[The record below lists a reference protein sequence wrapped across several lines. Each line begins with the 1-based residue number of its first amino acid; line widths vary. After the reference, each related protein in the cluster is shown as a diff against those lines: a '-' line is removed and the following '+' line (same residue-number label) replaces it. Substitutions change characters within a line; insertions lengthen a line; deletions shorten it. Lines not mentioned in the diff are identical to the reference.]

1 MASRLPL
8 YHSHY
13 RGRSSNQIIK
23 KNAWILPFLIFTC
36 FLFACFRFYSA
47 QSSSLD
53 HSAATIIAN
62 NKLELTRR
70 LPTDDQLQQLNAHL
84 NKLSV
89 EQVLLWAYR
98 QFSSSLVDVTS
109 FGPSGLVILHKLQQL
124 DLLPSIPVVT
134 IDTLHLFTETY
145 DFIQELKR
153 SELLHNANLYVYQP
167 RGFSTREDFDKAFG
181 KDLYKT
187 NPEKYA
193 YLSKVEP
200 TLSALEDTRATAW
213 ITGRRRSQG
222 GERTRVDILEI
233 MDDSINTTTSSSN
246 SSNNKLVPRYK
257 LNPLAFW
264 TYSQVWDYIHKY
276 NIPYNKLHDKGY
288 KSIGDVMN
296 TAPVAQNASERSGRF
311 VGLANISECGIHAT
325 RAKIIAMKQ
334 QAEAQGHEYNGV
346 ADLPSCGENCIQ
358 VNESTFQRVVM
369 QGKTDM
375 LLEFYSPMCGA
386 CQAFAPKFH
395 EIGKGLQP
403 FQHLIQLARFDITE
417 EDVPKS
423 GQDAG
428 FVVSVTPS
436 LFLVRRNP
444 LRVVPY
450 LGSLS
455 ANKVVKWVRKEC
467 QYDVKR

>member
-1 MASRLPL
+1 MKR
-8 YHSHY
+8 
-13 RGRSSNQIIK
+13 
-23 KNAWILPFLIFTC
+23 NAWILLFLMFACFLFTC
-36 FLFACFRFYSA
+36 FLRFYYST
-47 QSSSLD
+47 QSSFD
-53 HSAATIIAN
+53 RAVTIA
-62 NKLELTRR
+62 NKLELTYGR
-70 LPTDDQLQQLNAHL
+70 LPTDDQLQQLNTHL

-89 EQVLLWAYR
+89 EEVLLWAYR

-145 DFIQELKR
+145 DFIQELKQ
-153 SELLHNANLYVYQP
+153 SKLLHNANLYVYQP
-167 RGFSTREDFDKAFG
+167 RSFSTREDFDKAFG

-200 TLSALEDTRATAW
+200 TLSALDDTRATAW

-222 GERTRVDILEI
+222 GERTHVDILEI
-233 MDDSINTTTSSSN
+233 DDWSHSINTTTSISS
-246 SSNNKLVPRYK
+246 KLVPRYK

-296 TAPVAQNASERSGRF
+296 TAPVAHNASERSGRF
-311 VGLANISECGIHAT
+311 VGLANITECGIHAT
-325 RAKIIAMKQ
+325 RTKIITMKQ

-358 VNESTFQRVVM
+358 VNESTFEKAVM

-395 EIGKGLQP
+395 EIGKSLQP
-403 FQHLIQLARFDITE
+403 FQQLIQLARFDITE

-450 LGSLS
+450 QGSLS
-455 ANKVVKWVRKEC
+455 VNKVVKWIRKEC
-467 QYDVKR
+467 QYDVKRRRASIRSIPVAA